1 MGKSAFYERGFSGEG
16 LTVGS
21 SLITSHYFNHQV
33 LVVLVVL
40 YKMSVGNKSCLIY
53 KRH

>member
-21 SLITSHYFNHQV
+21 SLITSHYF
-33 LVVLVVL
+33 
-40 YKMSVGNKSCLIY
+40 KSSPGTRCTRSTVQDECWEQELFDL
-53 KRH
+53 